1 MKKKLAL
8 LMTAIVSTS
17 ALALAGCKTNIG
29 WIDEKICK
37 HEYEFVEITLEPTC
51 TEEGERLMECVD
63 CGKQKTEVM
72 EKIAH
77 EEVVTPGKDPT
88 CTEGGYTEK
97 IVCNVCQEVLQAPQ
111 ARPALGHT
119 EKVAAEGKDPTCT
132 ETGLTAGVVCVTC
145 GEVITEQTVIPAT
158 GHKDSDGDFLCDVC
172 DITLLNE
179 VVPVKGECV
188 AGKTYRI
195 YPAQKFDGGD
205 VYSLQPELCVT
216 VTLLDGTTRD
226 LYVTVCGEKFHEINQ
241 SGFVFEDSFGDGYR
255 DVTFKVG
262 TYTALDMN
270 DNELT
275 FVINET
281 SVINDV
287 KTNDNPGVS
296 SVGYVRRLEAT
307 LVASEES

>member
-1 MKKKLAL
+1 MKKKFAL

-17 ALALAGCKTNIG
+17 ALALAGCKTNID

-63 CGKQKTEVM
+63 CGKKKTEVM

-88 CTEGGYTEK
+88 CTEDGYTEK
-97 IVCNVCQEVLQAPQ
+97 IVCNVCQEVLQVSQ

-172 DITLLNE
+172 GITLLNE
-179 VVPVKGECV
+179 VVPVNGECV

-195 YPAQKFDGGD
+195 YSAPNYDGEETYGF
-205 VYSLQPELCVT
+205 SPELTVT
-216 VTLLDGTTRD
+216 VTLLDGTTKK
-226 LYVTVCGEKFHEINQ
+226 LCVTVCGEEFASWDI

-262 TYTALDMN
+262 TYTALDEN
-270 DNELT
+270 GNELT
-275 FVINET
+275 FVIDET
-281 SVINDV
+281 SVIDYV
-287 KTNDNPGVS
+287 KASETPEIS

>member
-1 MKKKLAL
+1 MKKKFAL

-17 ALALAGCKTNIG
+17 ALALAGCKTNID

-63 CGKQKTEVM
+63 CGKQKTEIM

-77 EEVVTPGKDPT
+77 EEVVTPGQDPT
-88 CTEGGYTEK
+88 CTEDGYTEK
-97 IVCNVCQEVLQAPQ
+97 IVCNVCKEVLQVPKD
-111 ARPALGHT
+111 RPALGHT
-119 EKVAAEGKDPTCT
+119 
-132 ETGLTAGVVCVTC
+132 
-145 GEVITEQTVIPAT
+145 
-158 GHKDSDGDFLCDVC
+158 DSNGDFSCDVC
-172 DITLLNE
+172 GITSLNE

-195 YPAQKFDGGD
+195 YPAQIFDGGD
-205 VYSLQPELCVT
+205 VYSCQPELCVT

-226 LYVTVCGEKFHEINQ
+226 LYVTVCGEKFHEFNQ

-262 TYTALDMN
+262 AYTALDEN
-270 DNELT
+270 GNELT

-281 SVINDV
+281 SVIYDV
-287 KTNDNPGVS
+287 KTNDNPDTS
-296 SVGYVRRLEAT
+296 SVGYVRRLEADWA
-307 LVASEES
+307 VSEES